1 MIMEFDF
8 KIVGF
13 KKNEKGEYTAMVTE
27 TGETLEFSQADGAP
41 IPLRKDFVEK
51 YIKEHG
57 IGQE

>member
-27 TGETLEFSQADGAP
+27 TGGTLEFKQADGAT

>member
-1 MIMEFDF
+1 MEFDF

-13 KKNEKGEYTAMVTE
+13 NKNEKGEYTGMVTE
-27 TGETLEFSQADGAP
+27 TGETLEFKQADGTP

-57 IGQE
+57 IEQE